1 MTKGVQHCFSD
12 FRFNEITKGGGYFVF
27 KISSFLIPTQSHG
40 QDITRPSTGHYQELK
55 DET

>member
-12 FRFNEITKGGGYFVF
+12 FRFNEVTKGGGYFVF

-40 QDITRPSTGHYQELK
+40 QDITRPSIGHYQELK